1 MLQKKSSSI
10 PDNSPD
16 MSERLLRLQAEI
28 VMRCSDMVVLLDMD
42 SRILIINKALQEQ
55 LADSW
60 DNFIGKHVSVLK
72 DVFDVTIVN
81 DLISETVR
89 TGNQHSN
96 TESFEY
102 SAWTVSDSGN
112 TPDAICI
119 MFRDISE
126 IRKTSRALRE
136 SEEKYRSIFDYAP
149 LPTQSLDEDGNF
161 ISVNRAWIEA
171 LGYKSEEVVG
181 TWFGEFLHIDSQ
193 PVFRRQFKEFKRL
206 GQIHNAKFR
215 MRRKDD
221 RFIDVSFD
229 GRIGYW
235 PDGTFKQTYC
245 TFKDTTREVAA
256 ENALKLSEKRYRT
269 LHDITPIGIITVR
282 LPDLQILSSNP
293 AIQKI
298 IGSTDNE
305 LCSTTI
311 RELLPEDDVF
321 DGLTAIT
328 EVQKQLMRKDGS
340 FVWVSFSFIIVPSD
354 EDTEPIGIVAIA
366 DKTSQRAA
374 EKMILESEALF
385 RNLFNTMT
393 NGVAIYEAVDE
404 GDNFI
409 FKNFNPAGAR
419 FGKVNREDVIGLRV
433 TDVFPGVRDMGLL
446 DCFRRVWRTG
456 ETEVLPETKYVDNN
470 RDMWVIN
477 TVFKLPTGEVV
488 AVYNDITIQKQHEA
502 ERSNLEMQLRQA
514 QKMDT
519 INQLAGGIAHDFNNV
534 LQAVL
539 GYCNLLEAGIKGNS
553 PLADYVREITAGANR
568 AADLASQL
576 LAFSRQQILQRH
588 EIDVHEIIT
597 RTIKLVKPTIDENI
611 RLRWHANPNPL
622 IVNVDENYVEQ
633 VLMNLFLNAL
643 AAMDG
648 HGTLTI
654 SVNSETFE
662 EEFLRNNPWAESGTF
677 AVICVADTGTG
688 MDELTLQRVFEP
700 FFSTKEVGK
709 GTGLGLST
717 AYGIVKQHEGFIHVE
732 SKPEVGSSFSIYL
745 PLAEAPENLES
756 PLEQDLTDVSSLKI
770 FLVEDDPTVLRL
782 TKFLLEEKDY
792 IVVTAADGETAMDIL
807 EHDHSLFDIL
817 ILDIMIPGR
826 SGREVLKR
834 YHELKPSG
842 PAILMSGYS
851 IDNLEVITEGT
862 ENVLFLQKPYAP
874 DTMFQAISTILGESK
889 KKE

>member
-1 MLQKKSSSI
+1 
-10 PDNSPD
+10 
-16 MSERLLRLQAEI
+16 
-28 VMRCSDMVVLLDMD
+28 
-42 SRILIINKALQEQ
+42 
-55 LADSW
+55 
-60 DNFIGKHVSVLK
+60 
-72 DVFDVTIVN
+72 
-81 DLISETVR
+81 
-89 TGNQHSN
+89 
-96 TESFEY
+96 
-102 SAWTVSDSGN
+102 
-112 TPDAICI
+112 
-119 MFRDISE
+119 
-126 IRKTSRALRE
+126 
-136 SEEKYRSIFDYAP
+136 
-149 LPTQSLDEDGNF
+149 
-161 ISVNRAWIEA
+161 
-171 LGYKSEEVVG
+171 
-181 TWFGEFLHIDSQ
+181 
-193 PVFRRQFKEFKRL
+193 
-206 GQIHNAKFR
+206 
-215 MRRKDD
+215 
-221 RFIDVSFD
+221 
-229 GRIGYW
+229 
-235 PDGTFKQTYC
+235 
-245 TFKDTTREVAA
+245 
-256 ENALKLSEKRYRT
+256 
-269 LHDITPIGIITVR
+269 
-282 LPDLQILSSNP
+282 
-293 AIQKI
+293 
-298 IGSTDNE
+298 
-305 LCSTTI
+305 
-311 RELLPEDDVF
+311 
-321 DGLTAIT
+321 
-328 EVQKQLMRKDGS
+328 
-340 FVWVSFSFIIVPSD
+340 
-354 EDTEPIGIVAIA
+354 
-366 DKTSQRAA
+366 
-374 EKMILESEALF
+374 
-385 RNLFNTMT
+385 
-393 NGVAIYEAVDE
+393 
-404 GDNFI
+404 
-409 FKNFNPAGAR
+409 
-419 FGKVNREDVIGLRV
+419 
-433 TDVFPGVRDMGLL
+433 MGLL

-456 ETEVLPETKYVDNN
+456 ETEILPEAKYVDDN

-477 TVFKLPTGEVV
+477 TVFKLPTGEIV

-502 ERSNLEMQLRQA
+502 ERSNLEIQFRQA

-519 INQLAGGIAHDFNNV
+519 IGQLAGGIAHDFNNV

-539 GYCNLLEAGIKGNS
+539 GYCSLLEAGIKGNS

-648 HGTLTI
+648 HGILTI